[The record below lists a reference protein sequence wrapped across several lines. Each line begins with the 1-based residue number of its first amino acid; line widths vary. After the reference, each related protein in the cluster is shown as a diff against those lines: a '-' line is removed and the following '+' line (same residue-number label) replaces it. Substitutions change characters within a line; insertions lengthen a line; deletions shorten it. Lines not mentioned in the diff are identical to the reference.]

1 MKLDRQLTYKEH
13 LKSIRAKVSSRN
25 NLLRRLAGSK
35 WGACAT
41 TLRTSALALVYSAAE
56 YASPAWC
63 RSSHAKK
70 LDTALNDTMR
80 LITGCLRPTPTAFL
94 PVLSG
99 IAPAPLRRELHTHR
113 LVTKASSNP
122 NNLLHD
128 IVEGS
133 VSLGQQ
139 RLKSRHPFSHHAA
152 KLRGSDFNICQ
163 TWRASWQETPRP
175 AQLDITP
182 NTTVPPGANLPR
194 REWVSLNRIRTGV
207 GRFNAAMHRWGLR
220 PSAAC
225 QCGAPE
231 QTAQHILSECP
242 DLRPPDNVDLTHPTP
257 GTVTWLEHLR
267 DVT

>member
-1 MKLDRQLTYKEH
+1 
-13 LKSIRAKVSSRN
+13 
-25 NLLRRLAGSK
+25 
-35 WGACAT
+35 
-41 TLRTSALALVYSAAE
+41 
-56 YASPAWC
+56 
-63 RSSHAKK
+63 
-70 LDTALNDTMR
+70 MR

-133 VSLGQQ
+133 CVSGSAATEVRVALFLTMQQSWEGQTSTSVRHGEQ
-139 RLKSRHPFSHHAA
+139 AGKRPRDPPNSISRPIQLSPQA
-152 KLRGSDFNICQ
+152 RTSQGGSGCH
-163 TWRASWQETPRP
+163 W
-175 AQLDITP
+175 
-182 NTTVPPGANLPR
+182 
-194 REWVSLNRIRTGV
+194 TGSAPESV
-207 GRFNAAMHRWGLR
+207 GFNAAMHRWGLR

-267 DVT
+267 DVA

>member
-1 MKLDRQLTYKEH
+1 MVRKHVRCIYNQRMRTYKSADGRKH
-13 LKSIRAKVSSRN
+13 VRCIYNQRMRTYK
-25 NLLRRLAGSK
+25 
-35 WGACAT
+35 CA
-41 TLRTSALALVYSAAE
+41 
-56 YASPAWC
+56 
-63 RSSHAKK
+63 
-70 LDTALNDTMR
+70 
-80 LITGCLRPTPTAFL
+80 
-94 PVLSG
+94 
-99 IAPAPLRRELHTHR
+99 
-113 LVTKASSNP
+113 
-122 NNLLHD
+122 
-128 IVEGS
+128 
-133 VSLGQQ
+133 
-139 RLKSRHPFSHHAA
+139 
-152 KLRGSDFNICQ
+152 
-163 TWRASWQETPRP
+163 ETPRP

-182 NTTVPPGANLPR
+182 NTIVPPGANLPR

>member
-1 MKLDRQLTYKEH
+1 MEWKWKKRNKTTFFGGEFKTRGHILNLFFTIIILQLKQ
-13 LKSIRAKVSSRN
+13 
-25 NLLRRLAGSK
+25 
-35 WGACAT
+35 
-41 TLRTSALALVYSAAE
+41 
-56 YASPAWC
+56 
-63 RSSHAKK
+63 
-70 LDTALNDTMR
+70 
-80 LITGCLRPTPTAFL
+80 
-94 PVLSG
+94 
-99 IAPAPLRRELHTHR
+99 
-113 LVTKASSNP
+113 
-122 NNLLHD
+122 D
-128 IVEGS
+128 I
-133 VSLGQQ
+133 
-139 RLKSRHPFSHHAA
+139 
-152 KLRGSDFNICQ
+152 
-163 TWRASWQETPRP
+163 
-175 AQLDITP
+175 DITP

>member
-1 MKLDRQLTYKEH
+1 M
-13 LKSIRAKVSSRN
+13 
-25 NLLRRLAGSK
+25 
-35 WGACAT
+35 
-41 TLRTSALALVYSAAE
+41 
-56 YASPAWC
+56 
-63 RSSHAKK
+63 
-70 LDTALNDTMR
+70 
-80 LITGCLRPTPTAFL
+80 
-94 PVLSG
+94 
-99 IAPAPLRRELHTHR
+99 
-113 LVTKASSNP
+113 
-122 NNLLHD
+122 
-128 IVEGS
+128 
-133 VSLGQQ
+133 SLGQQ
-139 RLKSRHPFSHHAA
+139 RLKSRRPFSHHAA

-242 DLRPPDNVDLTHPTP
+242 DLRPPNNVDLTHPTP